1 MIKPLIGS
9 FQLMKSLNRTL
20 VLTTIRNF
28 GPISRADIAKKT
40 MLTPP
45 TVTNIVSEL
54 LEQKFIIESEVGASS
69 GGRKP
74 ILLKLNSRSFAI
86 VGVDVG
92 ITSIKSVLTDLDAG
106 IIREL
111 RCPLPP
117 RPDADT
123 FLELLSRSVAEL
135 IASAAAEQTVL
146 GIGVGMHGLVNPEE
160 GVSIFAPNLNLRQV
174 PIRAVLESEFG
185 LPVYVENDVVAM
197 ALGELWFGGGQLT
210 DHFICVN
217 IGVGVGAGIVL
228 NRQIFRGSSY
238 SAGELGHT
246 TVDLNGPHCSCG
258 NYGCLQAL
266 VSGPAIAE
274 SVQNE
279 IALGR
284 KSALLPPVPSDLASI
299 TGEHVYEAALQGDV
313 LALEAFG
320 KAGRLLGISL
330 TNMIHTL
337 NPQKIILGGGV
348 AQAGDLLTGPLNE
361 TVRSRALESS
371 VTSLVIETSRLGD
384 RATAIGAVTAV
395 LSRIFELPQL
405 QGEAA
410 VSHSEP

>member
-1 MIKPLIGS
+1 MTKPLIGS

-20 VLTTIRNF
+20 VLTTIRNL

-54 LEQKFIIESEVGASS
+54 LEERFIVESEIGASS

-106 IIREL
+106 IIREI
-111 RCPLPP
+111 RSPLPP
-117 RPDADT
+117 RPDADA
-123 FLELLSRSVAEL
+123 FLELLFRPVAEL
-135 IASAAAEQTVL
+135 IGSAAPDQPVL

-160 GVSIFAPNLNLRQV
+160 GVSIYAPNLNLRQV
-174 PIRAVLESEFG
+174 PIRASLESAFG

-197 ALGELWFGGGQLT
+197 ALGEQWFGGGQQA
-210 DHFICVN
+210 DHFICIN

-246 TVDLNGPHCSCG
+246 TVDLNGPRCSCG
-258 NYGCLQAL
+258 NYGCLQTL

-274 SVQNE
+274 NVQNE

-284 KSALLPPVPSDLASI
+284 KSMLLPPDPSDLRSI
-299 TGEHVYEAALQGDV
+299 TGEHVYEAALKGDE
-313 LALEAFG
+313 LALETFG

-348 AQAGDLLTGPLNE
+348 AQAGELLTRPLTD
-361 TVRSRALESS
+361 TVQSRALESS
-371 VTSLVIETSRLGD
+371 VTNLIIETSQLGD
-384 RATAIGAVTAV
+384 RATAIGAVTSV
-395 LSRIFELPQL
+395 LSRIFALPQL
-405 QGEAA
+405 AGEPN
-410 VSHSEP
+410 VRQP